1 MNIFQGVE
9 KVLVLGAHGD
19 DEIIGCG
26 GTIAN
31 LVQQGAE
38 VIVVTFT
45 KRVSSGY
52 AKVVSLATAENIADK
67 EMQAADDILGV
78 KREVLGYPV
87 QGVQNDIETFQRVTK
102 LIRQYRPNVMTHRP
116 NDHHRDHRARSH
128 W

>member
-1 MNIFQGVE
+1 MDIFQSTE

-31 LVQQGAE
+31 LVRQGME
-38 VIVVTFT
+38 IIVITFM

-52 AKVVSLATAENIADK
+52 AKVVSLTTAENIASK

-78 KREVLGYPV
+78 KREVLGY
-87 QGVQNDIETFQRVTK
+87 
-102 LIRQYRPNVMTHRP
+102 
-116 NDHHRDHRARSH
+116 RAGRSE
-128 W
+128 